1 MAWKDDRDLRTLQDQ
16 YYKLRDAMVASV
28 PAIKSS
34 LDTLVSYRD
43 NPLTSAEQKVIINA
57 DINLYKTA
65 LTNLLAG
72 YPPA

>member
-1 MAWKDDRDLRTLQDQ
+1 MAWSDDRSLRELQDK
-16 YYKLRDAMVASV
+16 YYKLRDALVASV
-28 PAIKSS
+28 PEIKIS
-34 LDTLVSYRD
+34 LDTIVAYRD
-43 NPLTSAEQKVIINA
+43 NPRTDAAQKVIINA